1 MSRRMIC
8 PSLSLPESSL
18 QRSLLSP
25 TRPPPMHP
33 PPLPRVPHRDSS
45 SSRLLQRL
53 LLLPT
58 LYILASSCTAIPTP
72 AFCSPTAFLFKPSFD
87 TKTDFF
93 ACVLYSGDTLAHDY
107 LCSLHPRTFKA
118 WMAPLLSTTQFLI
131 PTSKYLLR
139 SEPVPYQHPPFRP

>member
-1 MSRRMIC
+1 MTC

-25 TRPPPMHP
+25 TRSPPMYP
-33 PPLPRVPHRDSS
+33 PPLPRVLHRDSS
-45 SSRLLQRL
+45 CSRLLQRL

-58 LYILASSCTAIPTP
+58 LFILAPSCTAIRTPTI
-72 AFCSPTAFLFKPSFD
+72 CSPTAVLFKSGFD
-87 TKTDFF
+87 TKTGFF
-93 ACVLYSGDTLAHDY
+93 ACVSYSGDTLAHGY
-107 LCSLHPRTFKA
+107 LCSLHPRAFIA

-131 PTSKYLLR
+131 PTSSKRLLW